1 MICQL
6 HIIILC
12 KSGEPK
18 RYTNLYKRAKLVNN
32 FYFGRIFFRQDLTFY
47 TYLTLRVDY
56 SHLFVFLILRCFTL
70 PIKQKNLPS
79 ARGEREVLL
88 YENSNVAKQECQLI
102 IVICIPI
109 LQSEGFF
116 FIFPQFIKILFVF
129 YIEFLS

>member
-1 MICQL
+1 MFL
-6 HIIILC
+6 
-12 KSGEPK
+12 
-18 RYTNLYKRAKLVNN
+18 
-32 FYFGRIFFRQDLTFY
+32 FYFNFFSY
-47 TYLTLRVDY
+47 
-56 SHLFVFLILRCFTL
+56 FVNIICE
-70 PIKQKNLPS
+70 QKNLPS